1 MSPLRKK
8 SLIKTKKSAIKA
20 QGPLTPP
27 KKSFDFNDFR
37 RSFESLDTQNSG
49 SWPLPV
55 KVTVLLLI
63 VVFIAAMAWAL
74 PISSKIDEIKASESE
89 QQTLLETYRQ
99 KESRARH
106 LNTYKAQVAQMDIEF
121 NTLLDQLPKDCL
133 LYTSPRP
140 RDGLLSRMPS
150 SA

>member
-63 VVFIAAMAWAL
+63 VVFIAAHVLLAL
-74 PISSKIDEIKASESE
+74 IPLTGLVCISKPGLSS
-89 QQTLLETYRQ
+89 LLQ
-99 KESRARH
+99 F
-106 LNTYKAQVAQMDIEF
+106 L
-121 NTLLDQLPKDCL
+121 
-133 LYTSPRP
+133 
-140 RDGLLSRMPS
+140 
-150 SA
+150 